1 MTDKE
6 LFERNPRDYVVMLHE
21 EGIVSVE
28 TLLTACLKYMS
39 HDDCKEM
46 CELNQIE
53 PDNIFQIRYCS
64 GVTIPTT
71 RKPGIK
77 CQLTYPFQ
85 KQPKQSALLEHP

>member
-1 MTDKE
+1 MNNSE

-46 CELNQIE
+46 CEMNQIE
-53 PDNIFQIRYCS
+53 PDNIF
-64 GVTIPTT
+64 
-71 RKPGIK
+71 
-77 CQLTYPFQ
+77 
-85 KQPKQSALLEHP
+85 